1 VHSKVLNGRT
11 SDGGYGSDIVWTDC
25 DFDNHGGAAT
35 FVNHMGEVLTWRDCR
50 FHSSG
55 PHPGLLITWRAGHWN
70 VSAPSGR
77 NLTTGVSVTVYRLFG
92 GELTGDFVFISV
104 VFIFALC
111 FVLFHSVFLYIL
123 CCLGGIGWFTLVYR
137 PNIVCRL
144 RYLTKS

>member
-1 VHSKVLNGRT
+1 VQPKVLNGRT

-77 NLTTGVSVTVYRLFG
+77 NLTTGVSVTVFRLFG
-92 GELTGDFVFISV
+92 GELTGDY
-104 VFIFALC
+104 VFIFLIFIFIFAIC
-111 FVLFHSVFLYIL
+111 FGLFHSVLF
-123 CCLGGIGWFTLVYR
+123 CCVLFE
-137 PNIVCRL
+137 
-144 RYLTKS
+144 